1 MKLENVLIDDK
12 GYGKIVDLGFAKI
25 VEEKTFTLVGTPEY
39 LAPEIIMS
47 KGHDK
52 AADYWAFGILTYEL
66 ICGKSAFYQKGSSQV
81 DMFKRI
87 VLNDYSTP
95 DFMEPSAK
103 DLIKALLT
111 RRQNKRLGNLANG
124 YLDVKNHPWFEKS
137 GISYKKILRKEQD
150 APWKPN
156 VKDPFD
162 ASNFDDYS
170 KDEKE
175 RRSSKPVS
183 RKQQEVFKSF

>member
-1 MKLENVLIDDK
+1 LKLENVLIDDK

-52 AADYWAFGILTYEL
+52 AADYWAFGILIYEL
-66 ICGKSAFYQKGSSQV
+66 ICGKSAFYHKGSSQV

-87 VLNDYSTP
+87 VLNDYTTP

-124 YLDVKNHPWFEKS
+124 YLDVKNHPWFELS
-137 GISYKKILRKEQD
+137 GISYKKILRKEAE
-150 APWKPN
+150 APWEPN

-170 KDEKE
+170 KDEKD
-175 RRSSKPVS
+175 RRSSKAIT
-183 RKQQEVFKSF
+183 RKQQEVFKGF